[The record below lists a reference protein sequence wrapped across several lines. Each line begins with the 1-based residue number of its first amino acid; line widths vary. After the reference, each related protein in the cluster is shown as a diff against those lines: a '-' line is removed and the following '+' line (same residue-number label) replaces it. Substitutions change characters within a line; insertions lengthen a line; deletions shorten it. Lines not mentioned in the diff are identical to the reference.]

1 MRVFLAI
8 FAALTF
14 AAGCGDDDGDT
25 TDPGDDLPGTDLGV
39 TDDAGGEDPDGGP
52 VPETIDRYIAT
63 VYDTDSEITYLAE
76 LDALTGTADFTGTQV
91 VGSTIAVGFGD
102 DPYVYIGSSASSTIG
117 RYEFT
122 VDGMVLDE
130 EIDLLNEG
138 TTATSGYQSH
148 LILVDRTKAYYI
160 DVPNNQLVIWNPT
173 EMTITGSEDFS
184 APIAMADMR
193 SGIGGFPVQVGT
205 KLFYGVGWLDATTLE
220 VVGGAAVL
228 VIDTTDDT
236 AELVRDPAQRCGY
249 SFSVAEGTDG
259 LYVATEAYGA
269 ASHALGDSEF
279 EPCMVRF
286 DPEAETFDASYE
298 QDLTALVDGAPAGT
312 IVPGPAAGQAY
323 LRVLDE
329 SALPCTLAQWSMGDA
344 SCPAGGGGPRARLM
358 SIQPAWKWFELTL
371 GDEAAATEMPEA
383 ALTSGATL
391 GIQTGT
397 EVLVPEFADSTTDIR
412 DFTGNTYGDIVV
424 ESPGTIRSVIHV
436 SRTE

>member
-1 MRVFLAI
+1 MPHFPGRTGA
-8 FAALTF
+8 AALALT
-14 AAGCGDDDGDT
+14 ALLGAGCA
-25 TDPGDDLPGTDLGV
+25 
-39 TDDAGGEDPDGGP
+39 AGGEDPDGGP

-236 AELVRDPAQRCGY
+236 AELVRELGVGEIFSAQSPADLAVEMGRPLAQLLHLTQYGY
-249 SFSVAEGTDG
+249 S
-259 LYVATEAYGA
+259 
-269 ASHALGDSEF
+269 
-279 EPCMVRF
+279 
-286 DPEAETFDASYE
+286 
-298 QDLTALVDGAPAGT
+298 
-312 IVPGPAAGQAY
+312 
-323 LRVLDE
+323 
-329 SALPCTLAQWSMGDA
+329 
-344 SCPAGGGGPRARLM
+344 
-358 SIQPAWKWFELTL
+358 
-371 GDEAAATEMPEA
+371 
-383 ALTSGATL
+383 
-391 GIQTGT
+391 
-397 EVLVPEFADSTTDIR
+397 
-412 DFTGNTYGDIVV
+412 
-424 ESPGTIRSVIHV
+424 SPGFGPPQHIQHG
-436 SRTE
+436 